1 MALSPTML
9 HCREFFISLWNITA
23 TLYCLDQS
31 CKNYEMLSI
40 AITISMAIT
49 MIKSRRTT
57 EMTEM
62 TKKTKTTKTRK
73 RTKMTITT
81 KATMPRLTRKRQK
94 RKGKG
99 QRQTMEAVI
108 CFNIDSDRDMVI
120 AFLRTA
126 THGKHSDRCGR
137 SRQENLKANMLPVK
151 VGKNLLSDPEAE
163 LCKNPPSSQSV
174 TGKLYQN
181 CNRRQT
187 FPQEEDNIK
196 IVRVQGDALWHSRA
210 RGNI

>member
-1 MALSPTML
+1 ML

-94 RKGKG
+94 KKRK
-99 QRQTMEAVI
+99 
-108 CFNIDSDRDMVI
+108 
-120 AFLRTA
+120 RT
-126 THGKHSDRCGR
+126 
-137 SRQENLKANMLPVK
+137 KANH
-151 VGKNLLSDPEAE
+151 GSCHLL
-163 LCKNPPSSQSV
+163 
-174 TGKLYQN
+174 
-181 CNRRQT
+181 
-187 FPQEEDNIK
+187 
-196 IVRVQGDALWHSRA
+196 
-210 RGNI
+210 